1 MCTNDESTSRIVTR
15 LHWFLVESQC
25 ALIRCHS
32 LVQSALCLKDGTL
45 VGMVGTLFFVNRNRT
60 ADGLGGDLMPSAL
73 IGDRPEQIQAVCMA
87 GI

>member
-1 MCTNDESTSRIVTR
+1 
-15 LHWFLVESQC
+15 
-25 ALIRCHS
+25 
-32 LVQSALCLKDGTL
+32 
-45 VGMVGTLFFVNRNRT
+45 MVGTLLFVNRNRT